1 MRRISVSFTLGV
13 ILLLSL
19 AVPALAAKPLIE
31 RVTFEDEFP
40 DDFLSEVCGLDVVVS
55 VNGKFTSHLWLDA
68 DENLI
73 REVFNIAVHG
83 SLSAG
88 GATLHFVD
96 TGLDKTTA
104 LEGGALRIEV
114 HGSIQLITAPG
125 AGPILGAAGRQVLV
139 VTPVVDEEGNPVL
152 DEEGFPMV
160 DIELLADTG
169 VRAEDL
175 DALCEAL
182 AAPA

>member
-1 MRRISVSFTLGV
+1 MRRIPVSLTLGV
-13 ILLLSL
+13 ILVLSL

-31 RVTFEDEFP
+31 RVTFEDEFT
-40 DDFLSEVCGLDVVVS
+40 DDFLSDFCGLDVTVS
-55 VNGKFTSHLWLDA
+55 VSGQFVSHVWLDG

-83 SLSAG
+83 SISAG
-88 GATLHFVD
+88 GAKLHFVD

-104 LEGGALRIEV
+104 LEGGAVRIEV

-125 AGPILGAAGRQVLV
+125 AGPILGAAGRQVIVL
-139 VTPVVDEEGNPVL
+139 TPVLDEEGNPVL
-152 DEEGFPMV
+152 DEEGFPIF
-160 DIELLADTG
+160 DIELLADSG

-175 DALCEAL
+175 DALCAAL
-182 AAPA
+182 APPA